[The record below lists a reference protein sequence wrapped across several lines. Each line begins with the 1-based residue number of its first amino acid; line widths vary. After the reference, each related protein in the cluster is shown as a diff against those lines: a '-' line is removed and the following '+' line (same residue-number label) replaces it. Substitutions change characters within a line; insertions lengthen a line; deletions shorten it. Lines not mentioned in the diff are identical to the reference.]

1 MKRSAELADVD
12 AFFFERMQ
20 GDYRQLLCEM
30 KLSHTCIITF
40 RVMLCITFL
49 IVTYLATTAL
59 EFTVVSSIDDKI
71 NHFVAFFVLAL
82 LLDFSFPNF
91 NFNRLKII
99 LLITYGFSL
108 EMIQHFLPHRM
119 FSLFDVAADI
129 VGLASYGILLPLIK
143 HIPILDRRWS

>member
-1 MKRSAELADVD
+1 MMLSRTYIISFRV
-12 AFFFERMQ
+12 
-20 GDYRQLLCEM
+20 LLCFT
-30 KLSHTCIITF
+30 L
-40 RVMLCITFL
+40 V

-59 EFTVVSSIDDKI
+59 EFTVVSSIYDKI

-91 NFNRLKII
+91 NFNMFKII

-119 FSLFDVAADI
+119 FSLIDVLADI
-129 VGLASYGILLPLIK
+129 VGLAGYGFLIPLIK
-143 HIPILDRRWS
+143 NIPILDRRWS

>member
-1 MKRSAELADVD
+1 MMLSRTYIISFRV
-12 AFFFERMQ
+12 
-20 GDYRQLLCEM
+20 LLCFT
-30 KLSHTCIITF
+30 L
-40 RVMLCITFL
+40 V

-59 EFTVVSSIDDKI
+59 EFTVVSSIYDKI

-91 NFNRLKII
+91 NFNMFKII

-119 FSLFDVAADI
+119 FSLIDVLADI
-129 VGLASYGILLPLIK
+129 VGLAGYGLLIPLIK
-143 HIPILDRRWS
+143 NIPILDRRWS